1 MKKHPTVLIW
11 KNKCWESRG
20 SNLGDLAI
28 ISATIAAL
36 KREIADIEITM
47 FSDDPKYTAALY
59 GIRAIRINVKNII
72 RTMREID
79 LLLLGGGTVF
89 TDASSWTTIPINTSL
104 LYLARILKKPIAA
117 YSIASGK
124 MSWLG
129 WFLVRGVLHAFSF
142 VTVRDEDSR
151 RDLQTIYPDIDTRIW
166 VTEDAA
172 FSLQCERDATAHQ
185 NRVVIAPRRIFHYTN
200 SFLPFYMRKRLQ
212 LLPTGYYKK
221 MEAFTNVL
229 AELADYVVEKYGADI
244 TFLPMYSGMG
254 HRDGVSGY
262 LKSRFSS
269 RDDLMCSNILSRMHH
284 RERANIF
291 LSDKPRE
298 VIHLLGNSRMLIG
311 VPLHSLIL
319 AHLSNTPFVGLSYQ
333 GKVSRFMRRTGME
346 DFMIHVESI
355 ESPLDKE
362 EFREKVDRCMESE
375 EKLRETIGKLN
386 AEIRDIV
393 NKPAVLV
400 KEMFTTVKKC

>member
-1 MKKHPTVLIW
+1 MRKYPKVLIW

-20 SNLGDLAI
+20 SNLGDLAV
-28 ISATIAAL
+28 ISATIDAL
-36 KREIADIEITM
+36 KKEIAGIEITM

-59 GIRAIRINVKNII
+59 GIRAIRISVKNII

-89 TDASSWTTIPINTSL
+89 TDASSCTIIPINTSL
-104 LYLARILKKPIAA
+104 LYLARIFKKPIAA

-129 WFLVRGVLHAFSF
+129 WLLVRGVLPAFSF

-151 RDLQTIYPDIDTRIW
+151 RDLQTIYPDIGTRIW

-172 FSLQCERDATAHQ
+172 FNLQGERDAPAQQ

-200 SFLPFYMRKRLQ
+200 SFLPF
-212 LLPTGYYKK
+212 LPPGYYKK

-229 AELADYVVEKYGADI
+229 AELADYVVEKYDADI
-244 TFLPMYSGMG
+244 TFLPMYSGIG

-269 RDDLMCSNILSRMHH
+269 RDDIMCNHILSRMHH

-319 AHLSNTPFVGLSYQ
+319 AHVSNTPFVGLSYQ
-333 GKVSRFMRRTGME
+333 GKVSRFMCRSGME
-346 DFMIHVESI
+346 DFMIHVESM

-375 EKLRETIGKLN
+375 ENLRETICKLN
-386 AEIRDIV
+386 AEIRGIV